1 MEIMERKSKML
12 LVAMPLL
19 PALVLFRRI
28 EDVGVKRELQA
39 SAIIALLGYQATLL
53 VLPTFTPFLSRR
65 GLVGK
70 DFLKKGTASAE
81 KLM

>member
-1 MEIMERKSKML
+1 MGPKSRML
-12 LVAMPLL
+12 LVATPLF
-19 PALVLFRRI
+19 PSYFLFRRI
-28 EDVGVKRELQA
+28 EDVGIKSELLS
-39 SAIIALLGYQATLL
+39 SAIIALLGYLTTSW

-70 DFLKKGTASAE
+70 DFLKKGTASAD

>member
-1 MEIMERKSKML
+1 ML
-12 LVAMPLL
+12 LVATPLL
-19 PALVLFRRI
+19 PSYFLFRRI
-28 EDVGVKRELQA
+28 EDVGITSELQS
-39 SAIIALLGYQATLL
+39 SAAIALLGYLATSQ

-70 DFLKKGTASAE
+70 DFLKKGTASAD